1 MLKPDN
7 VKKIRDLLPAR
18 SIINFKNEKY
28 PLDVSFFDDETLNPE
43 KETLQKALNINITYN
58 PKIEVEDDESIN
70 VLLNPEEVNE
80 KEYYFSIKNENKKLL
95 VKFNTKY
102 WNLNGGNSQNVL
114 SNMYKKYCSFIY

>member
-43 KETLQKALNINITYN
+43 KETLQKALNIKITYN
-58 PKIEVEDDESIN
+58 PEKKGEDDKSIE
-70 VLLNPEEVNE
+70 VLLNPEVLNE
-80 KEYYFSIKNENKKLL
+80 TAYYFSINNEDKKLL
-95 VKFNTKY
+95 EKFNTKY